1 MRLIRILKFERGNAL
16 LIGMGGS
23 GRKSLTRLASFIRK
37 YQCFE
42 IEISKS
48 YGVREFYEDL
58 GTLLKIAGSEQ
69 QDISFLFT
77 DTQIITDQFLEA
89 INNILNTGSVPNL
102 YESEEM
108 QMIIDEVRPKAKNDG
123 IEDTR
128 DAIS

>member
-1 MRLIRILKFERGNAL
+1 MRIIRILKFERGNAL

-77 DTQIITDQFLEA
+77 DTQIITD
-89 INNILNTGSVPNL
+89 
-102 YESEEM
+102 
-108 QMIIDEVRPKAKNDG
+108 
-123 IEDTR
+123 
-128 DAIS
+128 